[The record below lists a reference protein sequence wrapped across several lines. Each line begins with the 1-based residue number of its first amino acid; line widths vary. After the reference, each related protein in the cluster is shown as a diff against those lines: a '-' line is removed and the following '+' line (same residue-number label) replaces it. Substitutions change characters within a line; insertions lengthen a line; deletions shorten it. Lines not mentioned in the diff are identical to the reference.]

1 MIRILAPLGAA
12 LAALLPMRAA
22 AQPLSPAEIAQVD
35 AVAAKALADGPTPSL
50 SIAVVRGG
58 RLAFAGAYGLKRLD
72 PPTPADVDARYN
84 IGSVSKQFTAAVLL
98 RLADQGRLSLDDK
111 AAVHVAGLSGADRIT
126 LRQALS
132 HTAGYNSYFMLDF
145 MPAEAGRPVDPAQI
159 ARRWGGAELDFAP
172 GARWDYSN
180 TGYVVAGL
188 AAQRASGR
196 SLPSLLGE
204 EIFAPLGMASA
215 GTVDDRPLGAGDA
228 AAYTRIATAPPRAA
242 PTVGQGWEFAAGG
255 LAMSASDLA
264 RWDMAL
270 LEGRVLSPA
279 AWTQLATP
287 ARLND
292 GSLTDYGLGV
302 YVETMGERRRLRH
315 DGVTSGFAA
324 ENRVY
329 LDEGA
334 AIVVLANADF
344 GGAPQQVADTLEA
357 MLLPAGAEQA
367 QASPPPS
374 APAAAPPIDKTALAL
389 AKTLRAQL
397 ATGRLDRSRLTPE
410 LSTYLSGPVLAD
422 YGRSLGGLGE
432 PTGFVQLR
440 HDDIGG
446 LRASL
451 YEVDWGRTKL
461 ICVLRL
467 TPDGKVASFV
477 LFEP

>member
-1 MIRILAPLGAA
+1 MIRILWPLAAA
-12 LAALLPMRAA
+12 LTAVWAVAAS
-22 AQPLSPAEIAQVD
+22 AQPLSPAEVAQVD
-35 AVAAKALADGPTPSL
+35 AVAAKALADSPTPSL

-58 RLAFAGAYGLKRLD
+58 RLVFAKAYGLKRLD

-84 IGSVSKQFTAAVLL
+84 IGSVSKQFTAAALL

-111 AAVHVAGLSGADRIT
+111 AAAHVAGLSGADRIT
-126 LRQALS
+126 LRQALN

-145 MPAEAGRPVDPAQI
+145 MPAEAGRPVDPAEI
-159 ARRWGGAELDFAP
+159 ARRWGGARLDFAP

-188 AAQRASGR
+188 AAEQASGR
-196 SLPSLLGE
+196 SLSALLGD
-204 EIFAPLGMASA
+204 EIFTPLGMTGA
-215 GTVDDRPLGAGDA
+215 GAVNDRPLGGGDA
-228 AAYTRIATAPPRAA
+228 VAYTRIATAPPRVA

-255 LAMSASDLA
+255 LAMTASDLA
-264 RWDMAL
+264 RWDMAM
-270 LEGRVLSPA
+270 LEARVLSPA
-279 AWTQLATP
+279 AWTQLTTP

-292 GSLTDYGLGV
+292 GALTDYGLGV
-302 YVETMGERRRLRH
+302 YVDTAGERRRVRH

-344 GGAPQQVADTLEA
+344 GGAPQQVADAIEGILASASVEA
-357 MLLPAGAEQA
+357 AET
-367 QASPPPS
+367 SPVQG
-374 APAAAPPIDKTALAL
+374 PAAAGPVDRKALAI
-389 AKTLRAQL
+389 AKRLRAQL

-410 LSTYLSGPVLAD
+410 LSAHLSGAVLAD

-440 HDDIGG
+440 RDDIGG

-451 YEVDWGRTKL
+451 YEVDWGHTKL

-467 TPDGKVASFV
+467 APDGKVASFA